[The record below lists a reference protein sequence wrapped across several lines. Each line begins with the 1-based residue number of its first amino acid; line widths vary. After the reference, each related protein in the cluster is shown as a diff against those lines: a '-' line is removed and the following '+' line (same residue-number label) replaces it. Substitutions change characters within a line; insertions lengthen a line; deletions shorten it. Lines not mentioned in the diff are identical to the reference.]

1 MKKIF
6 LKAVILISTL
16 SLTSCKFVNPFEKNS
31 EVNDKENSL
40 NKDLDLTNK
49 LDAYTYG
56 NDYYRKVLNDSSYM
70 SPTTGE
76 VKALIV
82 PVAFKG
88 QNYDNYGDENTII
101 NNIDKAFFGNA
112 ISTNYWESVS
122 SFYNKSSYQKMNITG
137 EVTPIYTTKHQLNYY
152 LELDAADASN
162 EIGYE
167 FYLTNKS
174 NIDFSQYDSDKDGVV
189 DLMWFVYLN
198 DYLDNEDFL
207 WAYTYWNSSLVDY
220 YQKLSSSEKKDTY
233 IFYNYSWASYE
244 FLVKKDLLNKQIGID
259 AHTYIHETGHQ
270 LGLDDYYSYDDSP
283 ASPLGRLDMMDA
295 NILDHNSLSKY
306 NLGWVTPIVGEAN
319 KTYTL
324 KPFENNGDCLILASN
339 FNGSCFDEY
348 FLLEY
353 YTPTGLNELDSNTR
367 YENNYPYGFS
377 KNGLKILHVD
387 QRVGKFSYVKQG
399 LNNTLAWDGKFY
411 DEINV
416 DYNANYFYRI
426 LNSNSLRSKYVSN
439 RFNLIELVQ
448 ASGRKNLVSTSSI
461 ANKNA
466 ENSDLF
472 TDKSLVFGKDVSLPL
487 DDNNSFITNE
497 GWKIPFSVKISEM
510 NDKGITFTLV
520 EEKN

>member
-1 MKKIF
+1 
-6 LKAVILISTL
+6 
-16 SLTSCKFVNPFEKNS
+16 
-31 EVNDKENSL
+31 
-40 NKDLDLTNK
+40 
-49 LDAYTYG
+49 
-56 NDYYRKVLNDSSYM
+56 
-70 SPTTGE
+70 
-76 VKALIV
+76 
-82 PVAFKG
+82 
-88 QNYDNYGDENTII
+88 
-101 NNIDKAFFGNA
+101 
-112 ISTNYWESVS
+112 
-122 SFYNKSSYQKMNITG
+122 
-137 EVTPIYTTKHQLNYY
+137 
-152 LELDAADASN
+152 
-162 EIGYE
+162 
-167 FYLTNKS
+167 
-174 NIDFSQYDSDKDGVV
+174 
-189 DLMWFVYLN
+189 
-198 DYLDNEDFL
+198 
-207 WAYTYWNSSLVDY
+207 
-220 YQKLSSSEKKDTY
+220 
-233 IFYNYSWASYE
+233 
-244 FLVKKDLLNKQIGID
+244 
-259 AHTYIHETGHQ
+259 
-270 LGLDDYYSYDDSP
+270 
-283 ASPLGRLDMMDA
+283 MDA

-306 NLGWVTPIVGEAN
+306 NLGWVTPIVGETN
-319 KTYTL
+319 QTYTL

-426 LNSNSLRSKYVSN
+426 LNSNSLRSKYASN

-448 ASGRKNLVSTSSI
+448 ASGKKNLVSTSSI

-497 GWKIPFSVKISEM
+497 GWKIPFSVKINEM